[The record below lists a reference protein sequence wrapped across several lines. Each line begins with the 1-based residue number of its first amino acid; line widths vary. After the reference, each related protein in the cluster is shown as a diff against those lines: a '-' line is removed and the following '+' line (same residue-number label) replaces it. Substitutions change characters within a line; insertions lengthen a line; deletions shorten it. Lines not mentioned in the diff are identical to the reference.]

1 MKNLVNSLGRFFRR
15 HWVWSLC
22 LVLALT
28 LLVWFVGPLLAVDDH
43 RFWASASSRLLT
55 ISLMFLAWGLAM
67 VFVSWRANVRKK
79 ANEED
84 EDFQARQQREER
96 IIEEHL
102 ALHGRFREALR
113 TLRRSS
119 LYSGH
124 SDRRRRELP
133 WYLVMGPEG
142 AGKTSLLDFSG
153 LEFPLNKG
161 DKQRLTRD
169 VSSTRYADWYFAEHA
184 ILIDTAG
191 RYLTHDDPEVDAAG
205 WQSLLGLLRK
215 RRPRSLN
222 GVLISVPVNLL
233 LDGSELE
240 LETLARQTRQRLHD
254 INQRLGADVPVYLVI
269 SKADE
274 LVGFND
280 FFDQLSREE
289 SDQVLGVSFR
299 KGQNSTDVQV
309 VREEFEALMRRLNS
323 QVVMRMHQER
333 DSQRRGRIL
342 DFPLRLGQVEE
353 RLGLFIELAFS
364 GNRYQR
370 ASQLRGFYLTSAP
383 QVVDPTRTQH
393 TSLGQA
399 PARARGSLPAFHAS
413 HGRFINHLLSRV
425 IFPESDLAG
434 LDQRE
439 VRRINWGQR
448 TLYVTALGCLAV
460 FGIVWGNSFATNHQ
474 GLERLQTVGQA
485 LAGHKAMLQPEDDAL
500 GILQALD
507 ISYAA
512 TRVFAPRDEVAWTQR
527 GGLYQGEKVAPV
539 LHAAYRADLERL
551 LLSRVGEQLEMQI
564 LANLS
569 NRESLLGSLRAYL
582 MLNMAERRDPLFLQ
596 DWMARDWSLR
606 YSGNTEAQ
614 KGLNLHFARLL
625 QEPFTAYRLDDGLV
639 ADARAELRSESLA
652 TVVYRMLREQAAG
665 LPEYRLTQHLGPQ
678 AALLTSSDN
687 VIPGFFTRDG
697 YSQTFMA
704 EGGELVREI
713 LRDNW
718 VLGESDELSVADL
731 NRLMVEMEQLY
742 FEDYAAQWT
751 DALSRLHIEP
761 LGTASAGASQL
772 TGLTAANSPLLLLL
786 NQVRENTRL
795 AGMLDTDVSAR
806 DLTGAAQ
813 AAGVSV
819 GRTGR
824 LAAQAAEQAQS
835 VAAQSLPATARKN
848 LERQFEPLHRLLD
861 EQGGP
866 GPELTGAM
874 QALDG
879 LKLQLTALAQASV
892 PEQAAFNMAKARMQ
906 GRRDAINQLRSSAT
920 QLPQPLGPWMEKLAE
935 DSWLLVLGDAY
946 AYLNQ
951 RYRSELFSA
960 YESSLGNRYP
970 FMIDSESDVVLADFR
985 EFFKA
990 QGTADA
996 FFDNYLKA
1004 FVTDNNGAFSLRW
1017 VDGRALP
1024 LSREFLAQMD
1034 KLQTIRRSFFAEN
1047 PNEPQILFKLEPHSL
1062 DSSLGRASFRYGS
1075 RNLEYRHGPILQTA
1089 FRWPADDGEGRTS
1102 LTVEDL
1108 GGRRVGIEQNTGP
1121 WSLFRL
1127 LDMMEVAHHTERDVL
1142 MLKANL
1148 SGLRA
1153 NYLLH
1158 SQRSPNPF
1166 DLSMLRDFSLPAR
1179 L

>member
-1 MKNLVNSLGRFFRR
+1 MKNFFINVGRFFRR
-15 HWVWSLC
+15 NWVWSLC
-22 LVLALT
+22 LVLVLA
-28 LLVWFVGPLLAVDDH
+28 LLVWFVGPLLAVNDH
-43 RFWASASSRLLT
+43 RFWASSSSRLLT
-55 ISLMFLAWGLAM
+55 ISLLFLTWGLTM

-79 ANEED
+79 ADEED
-84 EDFQARQQREER
+84 EDYQERQQREELL
-96 IIEEHL
+96 IEEHL
-102 ALHGRFREALR
+102 ALHSRFRDALR

-133 WYLVMGPEG
+133 WYLVLGPEG

-169 VSSTRYADWYFAEHA
+169 VSSTHYADWYFAEHA

-191 RYLTHDDPEVDAAG
+191 RYLTHDNPQVDAAG

-215 RRPRSLN
+215 RRPRPLN
-222 GVLISVPVNLL
+222 GILITIPAGMLMQ
-233 LDGSELE
+233 GSELE

-274 LVGFND
+274 LAGFNE
-280 FFDQLSREE
+280 FFDQMSREE

-309 VREEFEALMRRLNS
+309 VRQEFEELMHRLNS

-333 DSQRRGRIL
+333 DTQRRGRIL
-342 DFPLRLGQVEE
+342 DFPLRLGQIEE

-383 QVVDPTRTQH
+383 QVVDSTRVQH
-393 TSLGQA
+393 GSLGQA
-399 PARARGSLPAFHAS
+399 PSKARGSLPAFHAS
-413 HGRFINHLLSRV
+413 HGRFIHNLLSRV

-448 TLYVTALGCLAV
+448 TLYTAALGCLIILGV
-460 FGIVWGNSFATNHQ
+460 VWGNSFSSNHK
-474 GLERLQTVGQA
+474 GLERLQNIGQA
-485 LAGHKAMLQPEDDAL
+485 LNSHKSLLGEEDDAL

-512 TRVFAPRDEVAWTQR
+512 NKIFPPQDQVAWTRR
-527 GGLYQGEKVAPV
+527 GGLYQGEIVAPA
-539 LHAAYRADLERL
+539 LHAAYREDLERL
-551 LLSRVGEQLEMQI
+551 LLNRVGLQLEQQI
-564 LANLS
+564 IDNLA

-582 MLNMAERRDPLFLQ
+582 MLNMEDRRDPVFLQ

-614 KGLNLHFARLL
+614 QGLNQHFARLL
-625 QEPFTAYRLDDGLV
+625 SDDFTAYALDDNLV
-639 ADARAELRSESLA
+639 ANARAELRSESLA
-652 TVVYRMLREQAAG
+652 TVVYRMMREQAAS
-665 LPEYRLTQHLGPQ
+665 LPDYRLAQHMGPQ
-678 AALLTSSDN
+678 ASLLTSNDN
-687 VIPGFFTRDG
+687 IIPGFFTRDG

-742 FEDYAAQWT
+742 FEDYAERWS
-751 DALSRLHIEP
+751 DALSRLHIQS
-761 LGTASAGASQL
+761 LGSADDGAKQL
-772 TGLTAANSPLLLLL
+772 TGLTAASSPLLMLLT
-786 NQVRENTRL
+786 QVRENTLL
-795 AGMLDTDVSAR
+795 AGMLDSDVSAK

-813 AAGVSV
+813 SAGVSL
-819 GRTGR
+819 GRKGR
-824 LAAQAAEQAQS
+824 LAAMAAEEVQS
-835 VAAQSLPATARKN
+835 AAAQSLPANARKN
-848 LERQFEPLHRLLD
+848 LQRQFEPLHRLLD
-861 EQGGP
+861 EQGAP
-866 GPELTGAM
+866 GPELTSTM

-879 LKLQLTALAQASV
+879 LKQQLTTLAQASV
-892 PEQAAFNMAKARMQ
+892 PEQAAFKMAKARME
-906 GRRDAINQLRSSAT
+906 GRRDAINQLRVSSSN
-920 QLPQPLGPWMEKLAE
+920 LPQPIGAWMENLAE
-935 DSWLLVLGDAY
+935 DSWMLVLGDAY
-946 AYLNQ
+946 TYLNQ
-951 RYRSELFSA
+951 RYRSELFNS
-960 YESSLGNRYP
+960 YSNSLGERYP
-970 FMIDSESDVVLADFR
+970 FVTESESDVVLADFR
-985 EFFKA
+985 EFFRE

-996 FFDNYLKA
+996 FFDSYLKA
-1004 FVTDNNGAFSLRW
+1004 FVTDNSGAFSLRW

-1062 DSSLGRASFRYGS
+1062 DSSLGRASFRFGAQS
-1075 RNLEYRHGPILQTA
+1075 MEYRHGPIIQTS
-1089 FRWPADDGEGRTS
+1089 FRWPADNGEGRTS

-1127 LDMMEVAHHTERDVL
+1127 LDMMEVAHHSDRDVL

-1148 SGLRA
+1148 GGLRA

-1166 DLSMLRDFSLPAR
+1166 DLSLLRNFSLPAR

>member
-1 MKNLVNSLGRFFRR
+1 MKNFFIGIGRFLRR
-15 HWVWSLC
+15 NWVWSLC
-22 LVLALT
+22 LVLLLT
-28 LLVWFVGPLLAVDDH
+28 LLVWFVGPLLAVNDH
-43 RFWASASSRLLT
+43 RFWATSSSRLLT

-67 VFVSWRANVRKK
+67 VFASWRANVRKK

-84 EDFQARQQREER
+84 EDYQARQQREER
-96 IIEEHL
+96 VVEEHL
-102 ALHGRFREALR
+102 ALHGRFRDALR

-222 GVLISVPVNLL
+222 GVLIAIPASMLIG
-233 LDGSELE
+233 GSELE
-240 LETLARQTRQRLHD
+240 LEAMARQTRQRLHD

-274 LVGFND
+274 LVGFNE
-280 FFDQLSREE
+280 FFDQMSREE

-309 VREEFEALMRRLNS
+309 VRQEFEELMRRLNS

-353 RLGLFIELAFS
+353 RLGLFIELAFA

-383 QVVDPTRTQH
+383 QVVDPARAQQG
-393 TSLGQA
+393 SLGEA
-399 PARARGSLPAFHAS
+399 SGSARGSLPSFHTS

-448 TLYVTALGCLAV
+448 ALYTAALGCLVV
-460 FGIVWGNSFATNHQ
+460 FGLVWGNSFSVNHQ
-474 GLERLQTVGQA
+474 GLERLQLVGQA
-485 LAGHKAMLQPEDDAL
+485 LVGHKELLSAEDDAL

-512 TRVFAPRDEVAWTQR
+512 TKVFAPREQVAWTER
-527 GGLYQGEKVAPV
+527 GGLYQGEQVAPV
-539 LHAAYRADLERL
+539 LHATYRADLERL
-551 LLSRVGEQLEMQI
+551 LLTRVGEQLEQQI
-564 LANLS
+564 LANLA

-582 MLNMAERRDPLFLQ
+582 MLNMTERRDPLFLQ
-596 DWMARDWSLR
+596 DWMARAWSLR
-606 YSGNTEAQ
+606 YGGNTEAQ
-614 KGLNLHFARLL
+614 KGLNQHFARLL
-625 QEPFTAYRLDDGLV
+625 EEPFTPYALDAGLV
-639 ADARAELRSESLA
+639 AEARAELRSESLA
-652 TVVYRMLREQAAG
+652 TVVYRMLREQAAS
-665 LPEYRLTQHLGPQ
+665 LPDYRLAQHLGPQ

-697 YSQTFMA
+697 YRQTFMA

-751 DALSRLHIEP
+751 AALARLHVEP

-786 NQVRENTRL
+786 TEVRDNTRL
-795 AGMLDTDVSAR
+795 AGMLNSEVSAR

-813 AAGVSV
+813 SAGVSV

-824 LAAQAAEQAQS
+824 LAALAAEQAQS
-835 VAAQSLPATARKN
+835 AAAQSLPATARKN

-866 GPELTGAM
+866 GPELTSAM

-879 LKLQLTALAQASV
+879 LKLQLTTLAQASV
-892 PEQAAFNMAKARMQ
+892 PEQAAFNMAKARME
-906 GRRDAINQLRSSAT
+906 GRRDAINQLRSSST
-920 QLPQPLGPWMEKLAE
+920 SLPQPLGTWMEKLAQ

-946 AYLNQ
+946 TYVNQ

-960 YESSLGNRYP
+960 YDSSLGNRYP
-970 FMIDSESDVVLADFR
+970 FVSESESDVVMADFR
-985 EFFKA
+985 EFFKD

-996 FFDNYLKA
+996 FFDSYLKA
-1004 FVTDNNGAFSLRW
+1004 FVTDSSGAFSLRW

-1062 DSSLGRASFRYGS
+1062 DSSLGRASFRYGAQ
-1075 RNLEYRHGPILQTA
+1075 NMEYRHGPIIQTS
-1089 FRWPADDGEGRTS
+1089 FRWPAGDGEGRTS

-1127 LDMMEVAHHTERDVL
+1127 LDMMEVAHHSERDVL

-1148 SGLRA
+1148 GGLRA

-1166 DLSMLRDFSLPAR
+1166 DLSLLRDFSLPAR

>member
-1 MKNLVNSLGRFFRR
+1 MKNFFISVGRFLRR
-15 HWVWSLC
+15 NWVWSLC
-22 LVLALT
+22 LVLLLT
-28 LLVWFVGPLLAVDDH
+28 LLVWFVGPLLAVNDH
-43 RFWASASSRLLT
+43 RFWASSSSRLLT
-55 ISLMFLAWGLAM
+55 ISLLFLAWGLAM
-67 VFVSWRANVRKK
+67 VFVSWRANIRKK
-79 ANEED
+79 ADEED
-84 EDFQARQQREER
+84 EDYQARQQREQL

-102 ALHGRFREALR
+102 ALHSRFRDALR

-133 WYLVMGPEG
+133 WYLVLGPEG

-153 LEFPLNKG
+153 LEFPLNKD

-191 RYLTHDDPEVDAAG
+191 RYLTHDHPQVDAAG

-222 GVLISVPVNLL
+222 GVLISIPVHML
-233 LDGSELE
+233 LDDSELE

-274 LVGFND
+274 LAGFNE
-280 FFDQLSREE
+280 FFDQMSREE

-309 VREEFEALMRRLNS
+309 VRQEFEELMRRLNS

-342 DFPLRLGQVEE
+342 DFPLRLGQIEE

-383 QVVDPTRTQH
+383 QVMDAARAQH
-393 TSLGQA
+393 GSLGQ
-399 PARARGSLPAFHAS
+399 PPSKARGSLPTFHAS
-413 HGRFINHLLSRV
+413 HGRFINNLLSRV

-448 TLYVTALGCLAV
+448 ALYTAALGCLIV
-460 FGIVWGNSFATNHQ
+460 FGVVWGNSFSSNHQ
-474 GLERLQTVGQA
+474 GLERLQTIGQT
-485 LAGHKAMLQPEDDAL
+485 LSRHKALLNEEDDAL
-500 GILQALD
+500 AILQALD

-512 TRVFAPRDEVAWTQR
+512 TRVFAPRDEVSTMQR
-527 GGLYQGEKVAPV
+527 GGLYQGEKVAPP
-539 LHAAYRADLERL
+539 LHAAYRRDLERL
-551 LLSRVGEQLEMQI
+551 LLTRIGQHLESHI
-564 LANLS
+564 LGNLT

-582 MLNMAERRDPLFLQ
+582 MLNLEDRRAPAFLQ

-614 KGLNLHFARLL
+614 KGLNQHFARLL
-625 QEPFTAYRLDDGLV
+625 SEPFTPYALDDTLV
-639 ADARAELRSESLA
+639 ADARTELRSESLA
-652 TVVYRMLREQAAG
+652 TVVYRMLREQAAT
-665 LPEYRLTQHLGPQ
+665 LPDYRLAQHLGPQ

-687 VIPGFFTRDG
+687 IIPGFFTRDG
-697 YSQTFMA
+697 YRQTFLA

-742 FEDYAAQWT
+742 FEDYAGQWA

-761 LGTASAGASQL
+761 LGTATSGASQL
-772 TGLTAANSPLLLLL
+772 TGLTAANSPLLMLLTE
-786 NQVRENTRL
+786 VRDNTRL

-813 AAGVSV
+813 SAGVSV

-824 LAAQAAEQAQS
+824 LAALAAEQAQS
-835 VAAQSLPATARKN
+835 AAAQSLPATARKN
-848 LERQFEPLHRLLD
+848 LQRQFEPLHRLLD
-861 EQGGP
+861 EQGAP
-866 GPELTGAM
+866 GPELTSAM
-874 QALDG
+874 QALDA
-879 LKLQLTALAQASV
+879 LKLQLTVLAQASV
-892 PEQAAFNMAKARMQ
+892 PGQAAFNMAKARME
-906 GRRDAINQLRSSAT
+906 GRRDAINQLRSSST
-920 QLPQPLGPWMEKLAE
+920 SLPQPIGTWMENLAE
-935 DSWLLVLGDAY
+935 DSWMLVLGDAY
-946 AYLNQ
+946 TYLNQ
-951 RYRSELFSA
+951 RYRSELYNS
-960 YESSLGNRYP
+960 YSSSLGKRYP
-970 FMIDSESDVVLADFR
+970 FVIESESDVVLADFR
-985 EFFKA
+985 EFFKE
-990 QGTADA
+990 QGTADV

-1004 FVTDNNGAFSLRW
+1004 FVTDSSGAFSLRW

-1024 LSREFLAQMD
+1024 LSREFLAQMG

-1062 DSSLGRASFRYGS
+1062 DSSLGRASFRFGTQHM
-1075 RNLEYRHGPILQTA
+1075 EYRHGPIIQTA
-1089 FRWPADDGEGRTS
+1089 FRWPADDGESRTS

-1127 LDMMEVAHHTERDVL
+1127 LDMMEVAHHTDRDVL

-1148 SGLRA
+1148 GGLRA

-1166 DLSMLRDFSLPAR
+1166 DLSLLRDFSLPAR

>member
-1 MKNLVNSLGRFFRR
+1 MKNFFISVGRFMRR
-15 HWVWSLC
+15 NWVWSLC
-22 LVLALT
+22 LVLLLT
-28 LLVWFVGPLLAVDDH
+28 LLVWFVGPLLAVNDY
-43 RFWASASSRLLT
+43 RFWASPSSRLLT

-67 VFVSWRANVRKK
+67 VFASWRASIRKK
-79 ANEED
+79 ADEED
-84 EDFQARQQREER
+84 EDAQARQQREQLVV
-96 IIEEHL
+96 EEHL
-102 ALHGRFREALR
+102 QLNSRFREALR

-133 WYLVMGPEG
+133 WYLVLGPEG

-153 LEFPLNKG
+153 LEFPLNKA

-222 GVLISVPVNLL
+222 GVLISIPIGTLL
-233 LDGSELE
+233 SGSELE
-240 LETLARQTRQRLHD
+240 LETLARQTRQRLHE

-274 LVGFND
+274 LTGFNE

-299 KGQNSTDVQV
+299 KDQNSTDVQV
-309 VREEFEALMRRLNS
+309 VRQEFEELMRRLNS

-333 DSQRRGRIL
+333 DAQRRGRIL
-342 DFPLRLGQVEE
+342 DFPLRLGQIEE

-383 QVVDPTRTQH
+383 EVITAPREQH
-393 TSLGQA
+393 GSLGQ
-399 PARARGSLPAFHAS
+399 PPGKARGSLPAFHAS
-413 HGRFINHLLSRV
+413 HGRFINNLLSRV

-448 TLYVTALGCLAV
+448 AMYTAALGSLV
-460 FGIVWGNSFATNHQ
+460 GFGLVWGNSFSVNHQ
-474 GLERLQTVGQA
+474 GLERLQTIGQA
-485 LAGHKAMLQPEDDAL
+485 LSNHKQLIRAEDDAL

-507 ISYAA
+507 MSYAA
-512 TRVFAPRDEVAWTQR
+512 TGIFAPRDQVAWTQR
-527 GGLYQGEKVAPV
+527 GGLYQGEKVAAP
-539 LHAAYRADLERL
+539 LQAAYRKDLERL
-551 LLSRVGEQLEMQI
+551 LLSRVGQQLEMQV
-564 LANLS
+564 LGNLKD
-569 NRESLLGSLRAYL
+569 RDSLLGSLRAYL
-582 MLNMAERRDPLFLQ
+582 MLSMEDRRDRAFLQ
-596 DWMARDWSLR
+596 DWMARDWSMR
-606 YSGNTEAQ
+606 YRGNTEAQ
-614 KGLNLHFARLL
+614 EGLNRHFARLL
-625 QEPFTAYRLDDGLV
+625 SEPFTPYALDDKLV
-639 ADARAELRSESLA
+639 SGARAELRSESLA
-652 TVVYRMLREQAAG
+652 TVVYRMLREQAAN
-665 LPEYRLTQHLGPQ
+665 LPNYRLAHQLGPQ
-678 AALLTSSDN
+678 AALLTGTDN
-687 VIPGFFTRDG
+687 IIPGFFTREG
-697 YSQTFMA
+697 YNQNFMA

-742 FEDYAAQWT
+742 FEDYAGHWS
-751 DALSRLHIEP
+751 DALARLHIEP
-761 LGTASAGASQL
+761 LGSAAAGASQMA
-772 TGLTAANSPLLLLL
+772 GLTAANSPLLKLLVE
-786 NQVRENTRL
+786 VRDNTRL

-813 AAGVSV
+813 SAGVSL
-819 GRTGR
+819 GRKGR
-824 LAAQAAEQAQS
+824 LAALAAEQAQS
-835 VAAQSLPATARKN
+835 AAAQSLPATARKN
-848 LERQFEPLHRLLD
+848 LQRQFEPLHRLLN

-866 GPELTGAM
+866 GPELTAAM
-874 QALDG
+874 QALDA
-879 LKLQLTALAQASV
+879 LKMQLTTVAQASV
-892 PEQAAFNMAKARMQ
+892 PEQAAFNMARARME
-906 GRRDAINQLRSSAT
+906 GRRDAINQLRSSSGS
-920 QLPQPLGPWMEKLAE
+920 LPQPLGAWLENLAE
-935 DSWLLVLGDAY
+935 DSWMLVLGDAY
-946 AYLNQ
+946 TYLNQ
-951 RYRSELFSA
+951 RYRSELFNS
-960 YESSLGNRYP
+960 YSSSLGKRYP
-970 FMIDSESDVVLADFR
+970 FVADSESDVVLTDFR
-985 EFFKA
+985 EFFKK
-990 QGTADA
+990 QGTADV
-996 FFDNYLKA
+996 FFDSYLKA
-1004 FVTDNNGAFSLRW
+1004 FVTDSSGAFSLRW

-1062 DSSLGRASFRYGS
+1062 DSSLGRASFRFGS
-1075 RNLEYRHGPILQTA
+1075 QHMEYRHGPIVQTS
-1089 FRWPADDGEGRTS
+1089 FRWPADNNESRTS

-1127 LDMMEVAHHTERDVL
+1127 LDMMEVAHHTDRDVL

-1148 SGLRA
+1148 GGLRA

-1166 DLSMLRDFSLPAR
+1166 DLSLLRDFSLPAR

>member
-1 MKNLVNSLGRFFRR
+1 MKSFCIGVARFLRR
-15 HWVWSLC
+15 NWVWSLC
-22 LVLALT
+22 LVLLLT
-28 LLVWFVGPLLAVDDH
+28 LLVWFAGPLLAVNDY
-43 RFWASASSRLLT
+43 RFWASSSSRLLT
-55 ISLMFLAWGLAM
+55 ISLLFLAWGLAM
-67 VFVSWRANVRKK
+67 VFASWRANIRKK
-79 ANEED
+79 ADEED
-84 EDFQARQQREER
+84 EDAQARQQREER

-102 ALHGRFREALR
+102 ALHTRFREALR

-119 LYSGH
+119 LYSGQ

-133 WYLVMGPEG
+133 WYLVLGPQG

-191 RYLTHDDPEVDAAG
+191 RYLIHEDPQVDAAG
-205 WQSLLGLLRK
+205 WQSLLDLLRK

-222 GVLISVPVNLL
+222 GVLINIPISMLL
-233 LDGSELE
+233 GGSELE

-274 LVGFND
+274 LVGFNE

-309 VREEFEALMRRLNS
+309 VRQEFEELMRRMNS

-333 DSQRRGRIL
+333 DSLRRGRIL
-342 DFPLRLGQVEE
+342 DFPLKLGRVEE

-383 QVVDPTRTQH
+383 QAMNAPREQYG
-393 TSLGQA
+393 SLGPSSSKTQ
-399 PARARGSLPAFHAS
+399 GSLPTFHAS
-413 HGRFINHLLSRV
+413 HGRFINNLLSRV
-425 IFPESDLAG
+425 IFPESELAG

-448 TLYVTALGCLAV
+448 ALYTGALGCLIV
-460 FGIVWGNSFATNHQ
+460 FGLVWGNSFSSNHQ
-474 GLERLQTVGQA
+474 GLERLQTIGQT
-485 LAGHKAMLQPEDDAL
+485 LVRHKSLLNEDDDAL
-500 GILQALD
+500 AILQALN
-507 ISYAA
+507 ISFAA
-512 TRVFAPRDEVAWTQR
+512 NHVFPPRQQIGVLQR
-527 GGLYQGEKVAPV
+527 GGLYQGDKVALA
-539 LHAAYRADLERL
+539 LHAAYRQDLERL
-551 LLSRVGEQLEMQI
+551 LLSRVGQQLELRI
-564 LANLS
+564 LANLTD
-569 NRESLLGSLRAYL
+569 RDSLLGSLRAYL
-582 MLNMAERRDPLFLQ
+582 MLNLEDRRDPGFLQ

-614 KGLNLHFARLL
+614 KGLNTHFARLL
-625 QEPFTAYRLDDGLV
+625 SEPFTPYALDDTLV

-652 TVVYRMLREQAAG
+652 TVVYRMLREQAAS
-665 LPEYRLTQHLGPQ
+665 LPDYRLAQHLGPQ

-687 VIPGFFTRDG
+687 IIPGFFTRAG

-704 EGGELVREI
+704 KGGELVREI

-718 VLGESDELSVADL
+718 VLGESDELSIADL
-731 NRLMVEMEQLY
+731 NRLMIEMEQLY
-742 FEDYAAQWT
+742 FEDYAGQWADT
-751 DALSRLHIEP
+751 LSRLHIEP
-761 LGTASAGASQL
+761 LGTATAGASQL
-772 TGLTAANSPLLLLL
+772 TGLTAANSPLLMLLTE
-786 NQVRENTRL
+786 VRNNTRL
-795 AGMLDTDVSAR
+795 TGMLDTDVSAR

-813 AAGVSV
+813 SAGVSV

-824 LAAQAAEQAQS
+824 LAALAAEQAQS
-835 VAAQSLPATARKN
+835 AAAQSLPATARKN
-848 LERQFEPLHRLLD
+848 LQRQFEPLHRLLD
-861 EQGGP
+861 EQGAP
-866 GPELTGAM
+866 APELTSAM
-874 QALDG
+874 QALDA

-892 PEQAAFNMAKARMQ
+892 PEQAAFSMAKARME
-906 GRRDAINQLRSSAT
+906 GRRDAINQLRSSST
-920 QLPQPLGPWMEKLAE
+920 SLPQPIGAWMENLAE
-935 DSWLLVLGDAY
+935 DSWMLVLGDAY
-946 AYLNQ
+946 TYLNQ
-951 RYRSELFSA
+951 RYRSELYRS
-960 YESSLGNRYP
+960 YSSSLGKRYP
-970 FMIDSESDVVLADFR
+970 FVIESESDVVLTDFR
-985 EFFKA
+985 EFFKE
-990 QGTADA
+990 QGTADV
-996 FFDNYLKA
+996 FFDSYLKA
-1004 FVTDNNGAFSLRW
+1004 FVTDSGGAFSLRW

-1062 DSSLGRASFRYGS
+1062 DSSLGRANFRYGA
-1075 RNLEYRHGPILQTA
+1075 RNMEYRHGPIVQTD
-1089 FRWPADDGEGRTS
+1089 FRWPAENGENRTS

-1127 LDMMEVAHHTERDVL
+1127 LDMMEVAHHTDRDVL

-1148 SGLRA
+1148 GGLRA

-1166 DLSMLRDFSLPAR
+1166 DLSLLRGFTLPAR